1 MENHFWWQ
9 NYLENSS
16 TLYFMIHV
24 QISSVSATKSSG
36 FSNTRYGKDSM
47 MFPKPFPLLS
57 GHITRLCFQASFAGG
72 CNHITD
78 LGPMGCEQRGYA
90 PLPSLS
96 FKTTHTQLLTLFPH
110 PGDLQAT
117 SWRWQNHMLEGRPQK
132 LLTEQSP
139 LQIRNISQTL
149 QEALLCL
156 YCVKPLRFQGLSGY
170 QGNAPSIFSTNTVD
184 NVYTQASS

>member
-1 MENHFWWQ
+1 MESHFWWQ
-9 NYLENSS
+9 NYLKNSS

-36 FSNTRYGKDSM
+36 FSKTRYGKDSM

-96 FKTTHTQLLTLFPH
+96 FKTTYTQLLTLFPH

-117 SWRWQNHMLEGRPQK
+117 RWRWQNHMLEGRPPK
-132 LLTEQSP
+132 LLTQQSP
-139 LQIRNISQTL
+139 LQIDPTEGRFPKREIWLRSALSSSVTDFILLLFYPLKRNNFGIING
-149 QEALLCL
+149 
-156 YCVKPLRFQGLSGY
+156 FH
-170 QGNAPSIFSTNTVD
+170 
-184 NVYTQASS
+184 